1 MIERKPI
8 RLDGLEVGG
17 LGWYGIYLPC
27 DLFSCAN
34 WFERRLCTSAM
45 HLSFVLSVLGACL
58 RDEAHLD
65 TGLHTQ
71 SRAARSRV
79 RMEAQHREGHA
90 ADDLFETTT
99 FLGLLVIDKC
109 GAVEGSS

>member
-1 MIERKPI
+1 M
-8 RLDGLEVGG
+8 
-17 LGWYGIYLPC
+17 C
-27 DLFSCAN
+27 DLV
-34 WFERRLCTSAM
+34 SAQVVHVCNM

-79 RMEAQHREGHA
+79 RMEVQYQEGHA
-90 ADDLFETTT
+90 ADDLSETTT
-99 FLGLLVIDKC
+99 FEHFWVC
-109 GAVEGSS
+109 